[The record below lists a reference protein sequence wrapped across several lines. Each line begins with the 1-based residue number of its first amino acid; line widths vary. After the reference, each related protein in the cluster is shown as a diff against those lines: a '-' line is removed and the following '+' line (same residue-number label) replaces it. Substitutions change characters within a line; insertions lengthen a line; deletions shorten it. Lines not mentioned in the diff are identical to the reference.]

1 MNLPI
6 EMKCLIAD
14 FLFSKEE
21 TFNQHVP
28 SKAIELAKAD
38 REQVI
43 KLRSLCTG
51 SANFLGKRFKISHT
65 LDRLALVQARQQ
77 LTFSILKFKHCHNKW
92 FEMPRLKSQHT
103 CMKNFVFRHFEYF
116 DTVTFKMHNQTVDRL
131 FAEIVK
137 LRQKQAALLRLGKR
151 APH

>member
-1 MNLPI
+1 
-6 EMKCLIAD
+6 MKCLIAD

-21 TFNQHVP
+21 TYTQHVP

-43 KLRSLCTG
+43 KLRSICVG
-51 SANFLGKRFKISHT
+51 GFNFLGKRFKISHT
-65 LDRLALVQARQQ
+65 LDRLACVQARQN

-92 FEMPRLKSQHT
+92 FELPRLKSRYT
-103 CMKNFVFRHFEYF
+103 CMKSFVMRHFEYF
-116 DTVTFKMHNQTVDRL
+116 DTETFKMHNQTVDRL
-131 FAEIVK
+131 FAEIVS
-137 LRQKQAALLRLGKR
+137 LRRKQSALLRLGKR